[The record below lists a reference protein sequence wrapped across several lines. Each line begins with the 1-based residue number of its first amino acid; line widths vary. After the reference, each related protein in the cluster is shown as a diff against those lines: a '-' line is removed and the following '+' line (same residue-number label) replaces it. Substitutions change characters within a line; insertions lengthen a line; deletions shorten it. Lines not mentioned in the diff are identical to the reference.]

1 MEVLSHI
8 HEIDEM
14 IKGILE
20 EEGVSQIV
28 LFGAGERG
36 KEFLRETSL
45 VNLIASNIYDNKAEG
60 DKFYGNYKVLR
71 PEKIVPN
78 DSLIVITTVRDKEIA
93 EQLNKCGCYRWCS
106 LSYISAIAEINM
118 IIKNPKIVTCMI
130 ESTSLCNA
138 QCIFCSNPT
147 LKRARQHMRQEIFE
161 KIIER
166 LKEEHQYPKIF
177 RLHLLGEPLLDPL
190 LFEKIRRLKEEFP
203 DSSIGYTSNFNCA
216 TKDMIHKIFEFGQD
230 YLVISLNSTE
240 PNEYKRLMNLN
251 YNKTIQNIEYLLEE
265 KAERKSTLNITVSI
279 VASQEDKETISAFSK
294 KWEDKGV
301 SVRVMYEGKWLEKQE
316 DFDVNLSARDNQ
328 LIRKYAE
335 NGKSCCMLT
344 QELCFFSNGD
354 YAFCCFDAEGAY
366 PLGNVCN
373 TSIKE
378 IYNSPVRRKTLV
390 DLLDGYR
397 LNMCKDCSFMY

>member
-1 MEVLSHI
+1 M
-8 HEIDEM
+8 
-14 IKGILE
+14 
-20 EEGVSQIV
+20 
-28 LFGAGERG
+28 
-36 KEFLRETSL
+36 
-45 VNLIASNIYDNKAEG
+45 
-60 DKFYGNYKVLR
+60 
-71 PEKIVPN
+71 
-78 DSLIVITTVRDKEIA
+78 
-93 EQLNKCGCYRWCS
+93 
-106 LSYISAIAEINM
+106 
-118 IIKNPKIVTCMI
+118 
-130 ESTSLCNA
+130 
-138 QCIFCSNPT
+138 
-147 LKRARQHMRQEIFE
+147 
-161 KIIER
+161 
-166 LKEEHQYPKIF
+166 
-177 RLHLLGEPLLDPL
+177 
-190 LFEKIRRLKEEFP
+190 
-203 DSSIGYTSNFNCA
+203 
-216 TKDMIHKIFEFGQD
+216 
-230 YLVISLNSTE
+230 
-240 PNEYKRLMNLN
+240 
-251 YNKTIQNIEYLLEE
+251 EE

-316 DFDVNLSARDNQ
+316 DFD
-328 LIRKYAE
+328 E